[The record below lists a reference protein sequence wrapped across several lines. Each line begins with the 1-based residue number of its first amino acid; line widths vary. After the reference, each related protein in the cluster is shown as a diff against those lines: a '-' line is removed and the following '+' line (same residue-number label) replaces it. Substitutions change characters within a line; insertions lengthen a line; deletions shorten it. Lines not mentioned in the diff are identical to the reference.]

1 MNIKVEPKKATKTEN
16 DMFEIGSHI
25 DIITA
30 TREDDPIKE
39 QKRIKALQ
47 RIAALVEQLNSAVES
62 AHIGIY

>member
-1 MNIKVEPKKATKTEN
+1 
-16 DMFEIGSHI
+16 MFEIGSHI